1 VYTFTHRNPEMQL
14 DKAHTALVLA
24 DIQNEFLAESGSYY
38 PMIEEALKA
47 HNVHDHLEELMS
59 CAQENDYFVIHS
71 PHYYYPTEGQ
81 WVAPG
86 GAMADYLAGIGFV
99 LRKDPVD
106 LEGLAGSGADYAERY
121 KKYLM
126 DGKTANTSP
135 HKGYS
140 CRSNDLI
147 KQLRMRHVEKVIMAG
162 PVGNLCLENHMRDII
177 EEGFEVAMVRDAVA
191 ASRNE
196 EGDAYTAAM
205 VNFRFMAN
213 AMWTTEEAVSRMKA
227 AARHAIPAQLSS
239 RK

>member
-14 DKAHTALVLA
+14 DKKHTALVLA
-24 DIQNEFLAESGSYY
+24 DIQNEFLAETGSYY
-38 PMIEEALKA
+38 SMIEEALKA
-47 HNVHDHLEELMS
+47 HNVHDHLEELLS
-59 CAQENDYFVIHS
+59 CAKENDFFVIHS
-71 PHYYYPTEGQ
+71 PHYYYPTDGQ

-86 GAMADYLAGIGFV
+86 GPMADYLSGIGFV

-126 DGKTANTSP
+126 DGKTSNTSP

-147 KQLRMRHVEKVIMAG
+147 KQLRMRRVEKVIMAG

-191 ASRNE
+191 GSRNE

-213 AMWTTEEAVSRMKA
+213 AMWTTEEAVNRMKA
-227 AARHAIPAQLSS
+227 AAAA
-239 RK
+239 